1 MKTAALCFAV
11 SLILGGSAFAA
22 ERAVP
27 VPAAAITPVLPSR
40 ARTCETVAELKTAL
54 KGAKFT
60 ALNAGQFHLLE
71 GAYIAVPPPSGLPS
85 ADGAVLVQIKDK
97 SLVIWMSGN
106 CASKENPMP
115 VSDRVVAALRTISP
129 ANGEIAEPDDSKDE
143 MKL

>member
-1 MKTAALCFAV
+1 MQKTALALAV
-11 SLILGGSAFAA
+11 SLALGGSAFAA
-22 ERAVP
+22 ERAAA
-27 VPAAAITPVLPSR
+27 PATH
-40 ARTCETVAELKTAL
+40 CETIGILKTAL

-60 ALNAGQFHLLE
+60 PLNAGQFHLLE

-115 VSDRVVAALRTISP
+115 ISDRVVAALRTISP
-129 ANGEIAEPDDSKDE
+129 SVGEIAEPDDSSE
-143 MKL
+143 ERKL

>member
-1 MKTAALCFAV
+1 MKTTALCFAV
-11 SLILGGSAFAA
+11 SLILGGSASAA

-27 VPAAAITPVLPSR
+27 VPPAR
-40 ARTCETVAELKTAL
+40 ACETVASLKTAPAL

-60 ALNAGQFHLLE
+60 PLNAGQFHLLE
-71 GAYIAVPPPSGLPS
+71 GAYIASPPPSGLPS

-115 VSDRVVAALRTISP
+115 VSERVVAALRTISP
-129 ANGEIAEPDDSKDE
+129 AKGEIAEPDDSKDE
-143 MKL
+143 MNL